1 MLSQSLGLRAR
12 LATVEA
18 HFAEAPGLIGE
29 LPQCG
34 AIHDGSGIG
43 GDRLIAQPA
52 INRCGL
58 SIGRRRIEPALVGI
72 LSVTRRRL
80 KIVP

>member
-1 MLSQSLGLRAR
+1 M
-12 LATVEA
+12 
-18 HFAEAPGLIGE
+18 
-29 LPQCG
+29 
-34 AIHDGSGIG
+34 HDGSGIG